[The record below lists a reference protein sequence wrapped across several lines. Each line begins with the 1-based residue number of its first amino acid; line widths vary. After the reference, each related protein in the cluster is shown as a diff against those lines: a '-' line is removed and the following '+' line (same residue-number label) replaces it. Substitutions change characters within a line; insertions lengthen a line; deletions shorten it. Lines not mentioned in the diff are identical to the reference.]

1 MANLTGLIWFTVG
14 RDILGSRT
22 KKTKKTE
29 NLVEVKKP
37 VQPKKNPVEVYYKTH
52 TICLKKFRRCQSRN
66 GERPEEECSS
76 IFRECLRNDV

>member
-1 MANLTGLIWFTVG
+1 MANLTGLSWFAVG

-37 VQPKKNPVEVYYKTH
+37 VQPKKNPVEVYYNTH
-52 TICLKKFRRCQSRN
+52 
-66 GERPEEECSS
+66 S
-76 IFRECLRNDV
+76 I